1 MAQGGLHAL
10 IGTVIVKATGKDAAE
25 PGRAVA
31 AKSFAFGFVTGN
43 VLPDV
48 DLAALALVYFFDR
61 DLALKMHRTATH
73 SLVVI
78 ALFTTIGLLFST
90 TRGGRSFFQGLGTGM
105 VLHVLFDVLMW
116 FSAVDILWPLGRF
129 GIPSEVNL
137 WTWFSLP
144 RLWLDLLGSAD
155 FLLMALFY
163 QYLLGRGRMY
173 GTNVRFLPALRSFM
187 LLHLALFA
195 AFAGLPFFLSA
206 DMFEIVHYDAIVL
219 LTLPM
224 TAVAVIRARPT
235 IERLAVASIDYRW
248 GEQAY

>member
-48 DLAALALVYFFDR
+48 DLAALALASFFDR

-90 TRGGRSFFQGLGTGM
+90 TRGGRSFFQGLGMGM

-116 FSAVDILWPLGRF
+116 FSPVDILWPLGRF
-129 GIPSEVNL
+129 GIPSDVNL

-144 RLWLDLLGSAD
+144 RLWLDLLGSTD

-163 QYLLGRGRMY
+163 QYLLGRGRRY
-173 GTNVRFLPALRSFM
+173 GTSTVRRIRRLVVLPLSGHVRDRPLRCHSPAHAAHDSGNRDQGTPDHREAGGGEFRT
-187 LLHLALFA
+187 HLMPS
-195 AFAGLPFFLSA
+195 AGADGLS
-206 DMFEIVHYDAIVL
+206 
-219 LTLPM
+219 
-224 TAVAVIRARPT
+224 
-235 IERLAVASIDYRW
+235 RLAESLHTL
-248 GEQAY
+248 